1 MNKQTDNPEAQT
13 ALAEAWH
20 QDSAYASLERWLEL
34 VQHEHWS
41 ESVATLQD
49 IVRVFGASWSFTRY
63 LFYRGPAALP
73 LFAAT
78 MPADFD
84 RAAIRTRLQQPAD
97 ADVEAALDALRIEKN
112 GIMLQLLLADL
123 RGQFD
128 QETIEQFL
136 TTLAEET
143 LSVALKIYSD
153 YMQID
158 MAHALS
164 VLGMGRMAGN
174 EMNFG
179 SDLDLIFLYARDADD
194 NNSDEHNEELTQ
206 AMRLVRML
214 LRGIAMTSPAGSLYE
229 VDMRLRPHGKA
240 GALVSSR
247 ESFVDYHAVE
257 RDIWERQMMT
267 RCRPVVDPNNTA
279 ASVLEKVNASIYTQ
293 YDHDFLRTEIR
304 QMRARVEH
312 ELGSPAGYHDIKRGK
327 GGVMDIDFISH
338 YLQLAHGYKE
348 QSLQTGSTRQALR
361 AATQLGYLSETHCQT
376 LLQAYDFLKTIES
389 RMRVFD
395 MKPVSRISREAD
407 ACTTLARSM
416 HITAADDAAAGAE
429 LLERYR
435 AVSAEVRGIFDSV
448 LAV

>member
-312 ELGSPAGYHDIKRGK
+312 ELG
-327 GGVMDIDFISH
+327 
-338 YLQLAHGYKE
+338 
-348 QSLQTGSTRQALR
+348 
-361 AATQLGYLSETHCQT
+361 
-376 LLQAYDFLKTIES
+376 
-389 RMRVFD
+389 
-395 MKPVSRISREAD
+395 
-407 ACTTLARSM
+407 
-416 HITAADDAAAGAE
+416 
-429 LLERYR
+429 
-435 AVSAEVRGIFDSV
+435 
-448 LAV
+448 